1 MNKQIKLFEPEINKE
16 YILPDKFTGNTI
28 LGLGGGHL
36 DEAREWTE
44 PELEWALSLR
54 AKGLNM
60 EQIAECLNRS
70 LASIFNKLKRHGK
83 NDKKYNEPHFNKKID
98 LNHKFIDLIKPGS
111 VLDVFSGETSFYL
124 NKVSDVVANDLYF
137 GAGNEFHY
145 KLDALEFLCTI
156 YPSKKKFDIVDLD
169 PFGSAYDCFDLA
181 VKLANKGLIITF
193 GEMGH
198 KRFKRL
204 DFVSRYY
211 GIKDLKEFTIDALIN
226 HVCTI
231 GARNKKLLV
240 PVFVGN
246 WRHISRVYFQIKK
259 LNKVYH

>member
-1 MNKQIKLFEPEINKE
+1 MSDQIKLFETEINKDL
-16 YILPDKFTGNTI
+16 ILPEKFTGSVI
-28 LGLGGGHL
+28 SGLGGGHL

-54 AKGLNM
+54 ERGLNM

-83 NDKKYNEPHFNKKID
+83 SSKKYNEPHLNKKID

-111 VLDVFSGETSFYL
+111 VLDVYSGEKSFYL
-124 NKVSDVVANDLYF
+124 NKVNEVVANDLYL

-156 YPSKKKFDIVDLD
+156 YPTKKRFDVVDLD

-181 VKLANKGLIITF
+181 IKMANKGLIVTF

-204 DFVSRYY
+204 DFVARHY
-211 GIKDLKEFTIDALIN
+211 GIKDLNEFTIDALIN
-226 HVCTI
+226 HICTI
-231 GARNKKLLV
+231 GSRNKKMLV
-240 PVFVGN
+240 PVYIGN
-246 WRHISRVYFQIKK
+246 WRHISRVYFAI
-259 LNKVYH
+259 NKHEKIYH